1 MVSATGSTIPG
12 GSTLAS
18 FRIAGAEFDATR
30 NLLGKANRTRH
41 LAPREAAVLARL
53 LEAPR
58 NTVTTRIQLLDSVW
72 CDDEVG
78 DEALTVIISRLR
90 RHFRLLG
97 IDEPVIE
104 TIPKIGY
111 RLVAEPKVATGL
123 KSDLRV
129 PNKVESLARLAL
141 SVAVIALG
149 IALTDLLLQLL

>member
-12 GSTLAS
+12 GSTLADLQ
-18 FRIAGAEFDATR
+18 IAGAEFDAAR
-30 NLLGKANRTRH
+30 NLLWKGTETRH

-58 NTVTTRIQLLDSVW
+58 ETVSTRMQLLDSVW

-97 IDEPVIE
+97 VEHPVIE

-111 RLVAEPKVATGL
+111 RLVTEPKIERGL
-123 KSDLRV
+123 ESDLRI
-129 PNKVESLARLAL
+129 PNKVESIARLAL
-141 SVAVIALG
+141 SVAIIALG

>member
-1 MVSATGSTIPG
+1 MVTATGSTIPG
-12 GSTLAS
+12 GSTLANLE
-18 FRIAGAEFDATR
+18 IAGASFDAAR
-30 NLLGKANRTRH
+30 NILWKDDRMRH

-53 LEAPR
+53 LEAHG
-58 NTVTTRIQLLDSVW
+58 NTVTTRVQFLDSVW

-97 IDEPVIE
+97 VEEPVIE

-111 RLVAEPKVATGL
+111 RLASEPKAAPGV
-123 KSDLRV
+123 KSGIRV
-129 PNKVESLARLAL
+129 PNRVETLARLAL
-141 SVAVIALG
+141 SVAVVALG